1 MTHIGKSNDSWAI
14 SIVGYYSVI
23 ISDPRPGLYPKTT
36 AVSSWLRDLRL
47 ISFYSL
53 AWHHVNQKYNESY
66 ILNLSWLRVLL
77 TLIYIYINYLFIFI
91 YTHLFLY
98 IFLYIYLYIIYTHTL
113 TNICSHFWIG
123 ILLVNANGVVFLP
136 KELSMT
142 LAKTSA

>member
-1 MTHIGKSNDSWAI
+1 MIKGFTNINI
-14 SIVGYYSVI
+14 
-23 ISDPRPGLYPKTT
+23 
-36 AVSSWLRDLRL
+36 
-47 ISFYSL
+47 F
-53 AWHHVNQKYNESY
+53 
-66 ILNLSWLRVLL
+66 
-77 TLIYIYINYLFIFI
+77 INYLFIFI